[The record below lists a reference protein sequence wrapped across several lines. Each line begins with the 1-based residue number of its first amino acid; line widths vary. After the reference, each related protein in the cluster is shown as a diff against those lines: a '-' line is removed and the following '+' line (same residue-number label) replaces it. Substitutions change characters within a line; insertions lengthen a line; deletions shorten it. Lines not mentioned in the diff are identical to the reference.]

1 MPKPCSKE
9 QDGIDDPIHRPCNG
23 IMVIDKPEG
32 LSSAKTISYLKK
44 KSWVKKIGHTG
55 TLDPFATGIMILG
68 INQGTRLSQ
77 FFLKGDKSYQA
88 ELVLGTNTDTQDATG
103 TVTDSFPDEA
113 VRELTSD
120 HIIQTVKT
128 FEGKQLQS
136 PPVYS
141 ALKHKGVPL
150 YKLARQGKPVQ
161 KPPRPVHIYHI
172 RIMEIEKPSVR
183 LEISCS
189 SGTYIRTLCADIGK
203 ALQCGGHLRTLR
215 RTESCGFTLADAVLF
230 SDINEPDNDAYLK
243 TRLISM
249 SSALKHMPEI
259 AVDPH
264 MEKKIRMGQPI
275 KIGTI
280 EGPHLETNDKYLKI
294 INKKNELIAITTH
307 EKGDA
312 IYTYCCVFNH

>member
-9 QDGIDDPIHRPCNG
+9 QDGIDDSTHRPCHG
-23 IMVIDKPEG
+23 IIVIDKPEG

-68 INQGTRLSQ
+68 INQGTRLSR
-77 FFLKGDKSYQA
+77 FFLKGDKTYQA
-88 ELVLGTNTDTQDATG
+88 ELVLGVNTDTQDATG
-103 TVTDSFPDEA
+103 TVTESFPDGV
-113 VRELTSD
+113 VRELTD
-120 HIIQTVKT
+120 DRIIQTVKT

-141 ALKHKGVPL
+141 ALKHEGVPL

-172 RIMEIEKPSVR
+172 RILGIEKPSVF

-203 ALQCGGHLRTLR
+203 ALQCGGHLKTLR
-215 RTESCGFTLADAVLF
+215 RTESCGFNLADAVLF
-230 SDINEPDNDAYLK
+230 SEINQPDNDAYLK
-243 TRLISM
+243 TRLIPM
-249 SSALKHMPEI
+249 SDALKQMPEI
-259 AVDPH
+259 AVDADV
-264 MEKKIRMGQPI
+264 EKKIRMGQKV
-275 KIGTI
+275 KIGSMAEPCLT
-280 EGPHLETNDKYLKI
+280 EKDNYLKI
-294 INKKNELIAITTH
+294 LNKKNELIAITTYQD
-307 EKGDA
+307 GDA